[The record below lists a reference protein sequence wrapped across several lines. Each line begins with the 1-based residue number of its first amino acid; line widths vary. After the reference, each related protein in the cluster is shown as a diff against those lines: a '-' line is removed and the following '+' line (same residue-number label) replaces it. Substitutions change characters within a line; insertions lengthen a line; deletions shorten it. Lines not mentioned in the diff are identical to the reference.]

1 MELKCI
7 IFDSELEFR
16 KYVIQY
22 STSIQR
28 IIIFE
33 DSLEQ
38 FIFFYCFFEDN
49 VIAAAKELSTKNFSS
64 FKSSYIQLVT
74 KLNCNASIHRN
85 KIDVLEFFNA

>member
-1 MELKCI
+1 MEFKCI

-22 STSIQR
+22 SKELRR

-33 DSLEQ
+33 DTLDE
-38 FIFFYCFFEDN
+38 FIFFYCFMKDN
-49 VIAAAKELSTKNFSS
+49 TIVATKELSTKNFSS
-64 FKSSYIQLVT
+64 FKSSYLQLVT